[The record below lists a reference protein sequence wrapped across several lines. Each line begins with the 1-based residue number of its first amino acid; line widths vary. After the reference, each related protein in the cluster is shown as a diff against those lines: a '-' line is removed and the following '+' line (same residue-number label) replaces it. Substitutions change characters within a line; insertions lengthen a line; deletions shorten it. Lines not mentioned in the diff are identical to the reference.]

1 MVGDSLYRSSSFRLS
16 DGRRGLD
23 DSCIRRLRSVLL
35 SRLDFWDNP
44 GLGVSRDF
52 FCDAVDSVV
61 RLSGLSNFLFCPS
74 FQFAGENTG
83 YMSRIRILPE
93 AVANRIAAGEVVERP
108 ASVVKELLE
117 NALDAGAKT
126 IRVEVEAGGKRM
138 IRIIDDGHGMSH
150 DDALLAFERHAT
162 SKLRSAD
169 DLLSIPTLGFRGEA
183 LPTIAAVSRL
193 LLETRAEEDAEG
205 TRVEFAGGK
214 LVNVKPAG
222 LPAGTTVSVADL
234 FYSVPARRKFLKSDT
249 TELGHI
255 ASLVTHYALANPGRQ
270 FVLTTP
276 TQQIVDCS
284 PVERLAERVYQLFGK
299 QSFDELIEI
308 PVVSAAFRAAITEPE
323 LEPAEEKARLTVYG
337 FTSRPEIQRPNRN
350 GIYIFVNRRLVRD
363 RLILHAIHEA
373 YRNILPSNVFP
384 ATLLFLEMPYD
395 EVDVNVHPAKIEVR
409 FRRSQFV
416 HDFTRDAIRQALMSA
431 RPIASFAAA
440 AAASGALQN
449 ANTSAAS
456 LSNAPSMDPTAP
468 SIVPRAII
476 PAMEEIGLG
485 SGVGSDGGFDLTS
498 APLQPI
504 EQRFVFPAGPESLV
518 ESSAAFGAPSLA
530 SEPPAPNWAANFAA
544 GNGSAPA
551 TLPHPDQIADLKPL
565 GQVSSSFIV
574 AVNGEGLWLVD
585 QHVAHERVLFE
596 QHLEARRAGK
606 VESQRM
612 LMPMILELSPRQLVI
627 YEKIAEELSANGFE
641 VELMGPRSVAIQAA
655 PAGITG
661 SDAEKLL
668 TEILDGIEREN
679 AAISIETLQAKIAAS
694 TACHAAIKVNMPLDQ
709 TKMEWLLAALAKTD
723 CPMSCPHGRP
733 VVLRYSIKEI
743 EKAFHRI

>member
-1 MVGDSLYRSSSFRLS
+1 M
-16 DGRRGLD
+16 
-23 DSCIRRLRSVLL
+23 
-35 SRLDFWDNP
+35 
-44 GLGVSRDF
+44 
-52 FCDAVDSVV
+52 
-61 RLSGLSNFLFCPS
+61 
-74 FQFAGENTG
+74 
-83 YMSRIRILPE
+83 
-93 AVANRIAAGEVVERP
+93 
-108 ASVVKELLE
+108 
-117 NALDAGAKT
+117 
-126 IRVEVEAGGKRM
+126 
-138 IRIIDDGHGMSH
+138 
-150 DDALLAFERHAT
+150 
-162 SKLRSAD
+162 
-169 DLLSIPTLGFRGEA
+169 
-183 LPTIAAVSRL
+183 
-193 LLETRAEEDAEG
+193 
-205 TRVEFAGGK
+205 
-214 LVNVKPAG
+214 
-222 LPAGTTVSVADL
+222 
-234 FYSVPARRKFLKSDT
+234 PARRKFLKSDT

-270 FVLTTP
+270 FILPTP

-284 PVERLAERVYQLFGK
+284 PVERLAERVYQLFGR

-308 PVVSAAFRAAITEPE
+308 PAVSAAFRAAITEPE

-337 FTSRPEIQRPNRN
+337 FTSRPEVQRPNRN

-485 SGVGSDGGFDLTS
+485 SGVGSDGGFDLSS
-498 APLQPI
+498 APLQPS
-504 EQRFVFPAGPESLV
+504 EQRFAFEPG
-518 ESSAAFGAPSLA
+518 AAFGAPSVA
-530 SEPPAPNWAANFAA
+530 AEPPAPNWAANFAGA
-544 GNGSAPA
+544 TGDAPA

-627 YEKIAEELSANGFE
+627 YEKIAEELAANGFE
-641 VELMGPRSVAIQAA
+641 VEPMGPRSVAIQAA
-655 PAGITG
+655 PAGIAG

-709 TKMEWLLAALAKTD
+709 TKMEWLLTALAKTD